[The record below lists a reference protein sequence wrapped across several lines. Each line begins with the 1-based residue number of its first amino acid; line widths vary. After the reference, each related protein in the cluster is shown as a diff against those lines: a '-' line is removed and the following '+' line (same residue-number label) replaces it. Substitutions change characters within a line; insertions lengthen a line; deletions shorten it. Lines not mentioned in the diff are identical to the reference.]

1 MGHDEGHGIF
11 RRTIVVAEH
20 QMERREDTTT
30 QRPVRRLWPSRGHKA
45 MRTWTGVAEGMDRG
59 VGH

>member
-1 MGHDEGHGIF
+1 MKGHMEADEGYRIF
-11 RRTIVVAEH
+11 RRNIVVAEH

-45 MRTWTGVAEGMDRG
+45 MRT
-59 VGH
+59 